1 MNDEDF
7 LEMLLA
13 PSNVDGEKD
22 DDDTPLAELRQDRTE
37 SRTEKGG
44 TDKREQDE
52 TVGAI
57 DNLTQAEMDSKE
69 LERLN
74 SLTYFER
81 TEEVRSRFY
90 DSFL

>member
-1 MNDEDF
+1 MTGRYDI
-7 LEMLLA
+7 M
-13 PSNVDGEKD
+13 
-22 DDDTPLAELRQDRTE
+22 
-37 SRTEKGG
+37 KGG

>member
-7 LEMLLA
+7 LAMLLA